1 MIPRVATGDEL
12 RSAMRRFP
20 APICVVTVD
29 FEGDRLGLTVG
40 SLVSLS
46 LEPPLVGIS
55 IGNDQA
61 AHALIRGA
69 GAFAASFLSSA
80 QETIARRFAH
90 GVPPLAMWGGIE
102 LAPGGVAPRIAGAL
116 AWLDCRLWAQY
127 DAGDHTFFVG
137 EVVEALLGEPG
148 SGLAYRE
155 STYHP
160 VA

>member
-1 MIPRVATGDEL
+1 MEGH
-12 RSAMRRFP
+12 SASSSRN
-20 APICVVTVD
+20 AGCVQPPSTAVT
-29 FEGDRLGLTVG
+29 
-40 SLVSLS
+40 
-46 LEPPLVGIS
+46 
-55 IGNDQA
+55 
-61 AHALIRGA
+61 
-69 GAFAASFLSSA
+69 AFAASFLSSD
-80 QETIARRFAH
+80 QEAIARHFAH

-148 SGLAYRE
+148 SALAYRE